1 MSDSTLGVLIE
12 RSAHRKR
19 EIVRHRPSPL
29 LSHSRVRI
37 LIKSVVDFD
46 KIENLRIR
54 LKRRLDRNF
63 EVSPPACPDKI
74 ISQYLLPLLPFS
86 VGTAH

>member
-37 LIKSVVDFD
+37 LIKSVVDFN
-46 KIENLRIR
+46 KIENFRIR
-54 LKRRLDRNF
+54 LKRRLAWNI
-63 EVSPPACPDKI
+63 EISPAARSDKI
-74 ISQYLLPLLPFS
+74 ISQGRTLYALI
-86 VGTAH
+86 